1 MSERTRASSPVI
13 DRTLTTLMSPRLT
26 PLKRF
31 TQPLVVGLAAAIVT
45 VVACTGKKASTVPIP
60 TAAIERRDIVVDASA
75 TGAVEPINVVEVKSK
90 ASGQIT
96 QMPVETGTLVK
107 PGDLIVQLDTR
118 DVKNQYDQSLADVR
132 AAEAK
137 LQVSES
143 QKKRTDDLFKSR
155 IITAQEQEASVLDFA
170 NAQAQ
175 LVRARTN
182 LDLAQ
187 QRLEDATV
195 RAPISGTVIE
205 KTVSLGQVI
214 TSGTSSLGGGTTLIK
229 MADLNKVRV
238 RALVTEADIG
248 TIQPNM
254 AATVTVDAYPDR
266 PFRGTV
272 EKIEPQAVVQQ
283 SVTMFPVLITIS
295 NVEGLLKPGMN
306 GEVSILIDRR
316 DNVIAVPND
325 AIRNVREAATA
336 AAALGLNPDSVQA
349 QIRAQMTSMGGGMGG
364 RQGGGNGGTTPTG
377 AVTPNVSRGD
387 VALTPVVD
395 QGGQGGQDGRRQMPE
410 VSDKDCAAVKAA
422 FAKHPDAEQK
432 LNGLRGR
439 VQSGELDFQAMRAES
454 QKIYESAGVD
464 ARIAGACR
472 MRDRQRAG
480 GDSAFRGGRPGG
492 AQSAQQSGQGGRG
505 DRGFVPGGGSGVST
519 PVQAGEFPA
528 RRPRPSL
535 VFIAENGT
543 YTPRVVRLGV
553 GNFDYTEVVSGL
565 KEGEQV
571 ALLAAAAMQAKRE
584 EQNNRMRG
592 MGGLPGI
599 TPQRPG
605 GGAPGGG
612 GGAGG
617 GAPRGGAQGGGQARP

>member
-1 MSERTRASSPVI
+1 
-13 DRTLTTLMSPRLT
+13 
-26 PLKRF
+26 LKRF
-31 TQPLVVGLAAAIVT
+31 TQPILIGLAAGAVT
-45 VVACTGKKASTVPIP
+45 IVACTSKKASGVPIP

-96 QMPVETGTLVK
+96 QMPVETGSLVK

-118 DVKNQYDQSLADVR
+118 DVKNQFDQTLADVQ

-143 QKKRTDDLFKSR
+143 QKKRSDDLFEAR
-155 IITAQEQEASVLDFA
+155 IITAQEHETAALDYA
-170 NAQAQ
+170 NAKAQ
-175 LVRARTN
+175 LVRAKTN

-195 RAPISGTVIE
+195 RAPINGTVIE

-248 TIQPNM
+248 TIQPGLG
-254 AATVTVDAYPDR
+254 ATVTVDAYPDR
-266 PFRGTV
+266 PFRGSV

-295 NVEGLLKPGMN
+295 NLDGLLKPGMN

-316 DNVIAVPND
+316 DDVLAVPND
-325 AIRNVREAATA
+325 AIRSVREAATA
-336 AAALGLNPDSVQA
+336 ATALGLNPDSVQA
-349 QIRAQMTSMGGGMGG
+349 QIRAQMASLGGGMGG
-364 RQGGGNGGTTPTG
+364 GRPGANGTGGGNGPSG
-377 AVTPNVSRGD
+377 AAAPVAPAGAGAPNVSRGE
-387 VALTPVVD
+387 VMLASND
-395 QGGQGGQDGRRQMPE
+395 QGGQQPGGRQRGQMPD
-410 VSDKDCAAVKAA
+410 VTDKDCDAVKAA
-422 FAKHPDAEQK
+422 FAKHPDTEQK
-432 LNGLRGR
+432 LAALRTR
-439 VQSGELDFQAMRAES
+439 VQSGELDFQQMRTES
-454 QKIYESAGVD
+454 QKIYEAAGVD

-472 MRDRQRAG
+472 MRERQRAG
-480 GDSAFRGGRPGG
+480 AGDSTQRGGRESAGRAQRGG
-492 AQSAQQSGQGGRG
+492 TPATQN
-505 DRGFVPGGGSGVST
+505 DRGFVPERGGGVST
-519 PVQAGEFPA
+519 PVQAGEFTA
-528 RRPRPSL
+528 RRARPSL
-535 VFIAENGT
+535 VFVAENGT
-543 YTPRVVRLGV
+543 YVPRVVRLGV

-571 ALLAAAAMQAKRE
+571 ALLAAAAMQARRE
-584 EQNNRMRG
+584 EQNNRMRN
-592 MGGLPGI
+592 MGGLPGM
-599 TPQRPG
+599 TPNRPG
-605 GGAPGGG
+605 AGGPG

-617 GAPRGGAQGGGQARP
+617 GANRGGAAGGQARP

>member
-1 MSERTRASSPVI
+1 MKRVI
-13 DRTLTTLMSPRLT
+13 HPI
-26 PLKRF
+26 
-31 TQPLVVGLAAAIVT
+31 VAGIAAVT
-45 VVACTGKKASTVPIP
+45 VAVVACTGKKATGVPIP
-60 TAAIERRDIVVDASA
+60 TAAVERRDIVVDASA

-96 QMPVETGTLVK
+96 KMPVETGTMVK

-118 DVKNQYDQSLADVR
+118 DVKNQYDQAFADVR

-137 LQVSES
+137 LQVSEA
-143 QKKRTDDLFKSR
+143 QKKRSDDLFQGR
-155 IITAQEQEASVLDFA
+155 IITAQEHETAALDYA
-170 NAQAQ
+170 NATAA

-195 RAPISGTVIE
+195 RAPIAGTVIE

-248 TIQPNM
+248 TIQAGMN
-254 AATVTVDAYPDR
+254 ATVTVDAYPDR
-266 PFRGTV
+266 PFRGSV

-295 NVEGLLKPGMN
+295 NLEGLLKPGMN
-306 GEVSILIDRR
+306 GEVSILIERR
-316 DNVIAVPND
+316 DNVLAVPND
-325 AIRNVREAATA
+325 AIRNIRESATA
-336 AAALGLNPDSVQA
+336 ATALGLNPDSVQA
-349 QIRAQMTSMGGGMGG
+349 QIRAQMASTGGGMGG
-364 RQGGGNGGTTPTG
+364 GFGGGGNGGRSGGTG
-377 AVTPNVSRGD
+377 AAPAGSATPNVARGE
-387 VALTPVVD
+387 VMLAPEPA
-395 QGGQGGQDGRRQMPE
+395 QGGAPGQGGGQGFGRGQMPD
-410 VSDKDCAAVKAA
+410 VTDKDCDAVKAA

-432 LNGLRGR
+432 LSGLRAR

-454 QKIYESAGVD
+454 QKVYESAGVD
-464 ARIAGACR
+464 PRIAGACR
-472 MRDRQRAG
+472 MRDRQRTG
-480 GDSAFRGGRPGG
+480 GDTGRARGR
-492 AQSAQQSGQGGRG
+492 QQSGGNQQSASGAQRRGASQG
-505 DRGFVPGGGSGVST
+505 DRGFVPERGGGVST

-528 RRPRPSL
+528 RRARPSL
-535 VFIAENGT
+535 VFVAENGT
-543 YTPRVVRLGV
+543 YKPRVVRLGV
-553 GNFDYTEVVSGL
+553 GNFDYTEVISGI

-584 EQNNRMRG
+584 EQNNRMRN

-599 TPQRPG
+599 SQPRP
-605 GGAPGGG
+605 G

-617 GAPRGGAQGGGQARP
+617 GAGRAPGGGGQARP

>member
-1 MSERTRASSPVI
+1 MKRVI
-13 DRTLTTLMSPRLT
+13 HPIIAG
-26 PLKRF
+26 F
-31 TQPLVVGLAAAIVT
+31 AAVT
-45 VVACTGKKASTVPIP
+45 VAIVACTGKKATGVPIP
-60 TAAIERRDIVVDASA
+60 TAAVERRDIVVDASA

-96 QMPVETGTLVK
+96 QMPVETGTMVK

-118 DVKNQYDQSLADVR
+118 DVKNQYDQTLADVR

-137 LQVSES
+137 LQVSEA
-143 QKKRTDDLFKSR
+143 QKKRSDDLFQGR
-155 IITAQEQEASVLDFA
+155 IITAQEHETAALDYA
-170 NAQAQ
+170 NSQAA

-195 RAPISGTVIE
+195 RAPIIGTVIE

-229 MADLNKVRV
+229 MADLTKVRV

-248 TIQPNM
+248 TIQPGMN
-254 AATVTVDAYPDR
+254 ATVTVDAYPDR
-266 PFRGTV
+266 PFRGAV

-295 NVEGLLKPGMN
+295 NLEGLLKPGMN

-316 DNVIAVPND
+316 DNVLAVPND
-325 AIRNVREAATA
+325 AIRNLRESATA
-336 AAALGLNPDSVQA
+336 ATALGLNPDSVQA
-349 QIRAQMTSMGGGMGG
+349 QIRAQMASMGGGMGG
-364 RQGGGNGGTTPTG
+364 GGNGGNGGRPGNGGGPGTSAAPTG
-377 AVTPNVSRGD
+377 ASTPNVARGEVMLASD
-387 VALTPVVD
+387 PA
-395 QGGQGGQDGRRQMPE
+395 QGGQGQGGQGFGRGQMPE
-410 VSDKDCAAVKAA
+410 VSDKDCEAVKAA

-432 LNGLRGR
+432 LNGLRSR

-480 GDSAFRGGRPGG
+480 GDSGRTGGRQFGGNQQSAGAAQRGGS
-492 AQSAQQSGQGGRG
+492 QG
-505 DRGFVPGGGSGVST
+505 DRGFVPERGGGVSM

-528 RRPRPSL
+528 RRARPSL
-535 VFIAENGT
+535 VFVAENGT
-543 YTPRVVRLGV
+543 YKPRIVRLGV
-553 GNFDYTEVVSGL
+553 GNFDYTEVISGI

-599 TPQRPG
+599 SQPRP
-605 GGAPGGG
+605 

-617 GAPRGGAQGGGQARP
+617 GGARPGGGGGQARP

>member
-1 MSERTRASSPVI
+1 M
-13 DRTLTTLMSPRLT
+13 
-26 PLKRF
+26 KRF
-31 TQPLVVGLAAAIVT
+31 TYSLFVGVAAVGAG
-45 VVACTGKKASTVPIP
+45 VVACNGKKATTVPIP

-96 QMPVETGTLVK
+96 QMPVETGTMVK

-118 DVKNQYDQSLADVR
+118 DVKNQWDQSNADVQ

-137 LQVSES
+137 LQVSDA
-143 QKKRTDDLFKSR
+143 QKKRSDDLFQSR
-155 IITAQEQEASVLDFA
+155 IITAQEHETAALDFA
-170 NAQAQ
+170 NAKAQ

-182 LDLAQ
+182 LDISQ

-195 RAPISGTVIE
+195 RAPINGTVIE

-229 MADLNKVRV
+229 MADLTKVRV

-248 TIQPNM
+248 TIAAGLN
-254 AATVTVDAYPDR
+254 ATVTVDAYPDR

-295 NVEGLLKPGMN
+295 NLEGLLKPGMN

-316 DNVIAVPND
+316 DNVLAVPND
-325 AIRNVREAATA
+325 AVRNMREAATA

-349 QIRAQMTSMGGGMGG
+349 QIRSQMASMGGGMGG
-364 RQGGGNGGTTPTG
+364 SRQGGPGGGNGGANG
-377 AVTPNVSRGD
+377 APAAPAGAAPAGGAPNVSRGE
-387 VALTPVVD
+387 VMLATND
-395 QGGQGGQDGRRQMPE
+395 QGGQQPDGRQRGFGGGQMPE
-410 VSDKDCAAVKAA
+410 VTDKECDAVKAA
-422 FAKHPDAEQK
+422 FAKHPDTEQK
-432 LNGLRGR
+432 LAALRTR

-454 QKIYESAGVD
+454 QKVYEAAGVD

-480 GDSAFRGGRPGG
+480 GDSGQRGGRQSANG
-492 AQSAQQSGQGGRG
+492 AQRGNAAAQN
-505 DRGFVPGGGSGVST
+505 DRGFVPERGGGVST
-519 PVQAGEFPA
+519 PVQAGEFPS
-528 RRPRPSL
+528 RRARPSL
-535 VFIAENGT
+535 VFVAENGT
-543 YTPRVVRLGV
+543 YVPRIVRLGV
-553 GNFDYTEVVSGL
+553 GNFDYTEVVSGI
-565 KEGEQV
+565 KEGEHV

-584 EQNNRMRG
+584 EQNNRMRN
-592 MGGLPGI
+592 MGGLPGM
-599 TPQRPG
+599 TGGARPG
-605 GGAPGGG
+605 AGGPGGSGAGAARGGAPGGG
-612 GGAGG
+612 
-617 GAPRGGAQGGGQARP
+617 QARP

>member
-1 MSERTRASSPVI
+1 
-13 DRTLTTLMSPRLT
+13 
-26 PLKRF
+26 LKRF
-31 TQPLVVGLAAAIVT
+31 TQLIVLGAALAAGT
-45 VVACTGKKASTVPIP
+45 VVACTGKKASGVPIP
-60 TAAIERRDIVVDASA
+60 TAAVERRDIVVDASA

-137 LQVSES
+137 LQVSEA
-143 QKKRTDDLFKSR
+143 QKKRSDDLFQSR
-155 IITAQEQEASVLDFA
+155 IITAQEHETAALDYA
-170 NAQAQ
+170 NAQAA

-229 MADLNKVRV
+229 MADLNQVRV

-248 TIQPNM
+248 TINAGM

-266 PFRGTV
+266 PFRGSV

-295 NVEGLLKPGMN
+295 NREGLLKPGMN
-306 GEVSILIDRR
+306 GEVSILIDQR
-316 DNVIAVPND
+316 DNVLAVPND
-325 AIRNVREAATA
+325 AIRSMREGATA
-336 AAALGLNPDSVQA
+336 ATALGLNPDSVQA
-349 QIRAQMTSMGGGMGG
+349 QIRAQMASMGGGGFGGGNG
-364 RQGGGNGGTTPTG
+364 RQGGNGGNGGAPGSGAPGATPAPG
-377 AVTPNVSRGD
+377 GPTPNVSRGE
-387 VALTPVVD
+387 VML
-395 QGGQGGQDGRRQMPE
+395 QGGQGQDGQQPDGRQRGQMVD
-410 VSDKDCAAVKAA
+410 VSDKDCEAVKAA

-432 LNGLRGR
+432 LSGLRAR
-439 VQSGELDFQAMRAES
+439 VQSGELDFQAVRTES
-454 QKIYESAGVD
+454 QKIYESIGLDPRV
-464 ARIAGACR
+464 AGACR

-480 GDSAFRGGRPGG
+480 GDSSRANGRQFGDTRGQRG
-492 AQSAQQSGQGGRG
+492 AGTGAVSSAQN
-505 DRGFVPGGGSGVST
+505 DRGFVPERGGGVSM
-519 PVQAGEFPA
+519 PVQAGEFTP
-528 RRPRPSL
+528 RRARPSL
-535 VFIAENGT
+535 VFVAENGT
-543 YTPRVVRLGV
+543 YKPRIVRLGV
-553 GNFDYTEVVSGL
+553 GNFDYTEVISGL

-571 ALLAAAAMQAKRE
+571 ALLAAAAMQARRE
-584 EQNNRMRG
+584 EQNNRMRN

-599 TPQRPG
+599 SQPR
-605 GGAPGGG
+605 PGGG
-612 GGAGG
+612 GGGG
-617 GAPRGGAQGGGQARP
+617 GRGNAGGGQARP

>member
-1 MSERTRASSPVI
+1 MRIRASSPAI
-13 DRTLTTLMSPRLT
+13 DRTLTTLMSPRPT

-31 TQPLVVGLAAAIVT
+31 TQPLVVSLAAAIVA
-45 VVACTGKKASTVPIP
+45 VVACNGKKASTVPIP

-170 NAQAQ
+170 NAQAA

-182 LDLAQ
+182 LDLSQ

-254 AATVTVDAYPDR
+254 GATVTVDAYPDR
-266 PFRGTV
+266 PFRGAV
-272 EKIEPQAVVQQ
+272 EKVEPQAVVQQ

-316 DNVIAVPND
+316 DNVVAVPND

-336 AAALGLNPDSVQA
+336 ATALGLNPDSVQA
-349 QIRAQMTSMGGGMGG
+349 QIRAQMASMGGGMGG
-364 RQGGGNGGTTPTG
+364 RQGGGNGGAAPTG

-387 VALTPVVD
+387 VALTSVAD

-410 VSDKDCAAVKAA
+410 VSDKDCADVKAA

-492 AQSAQQSGQGGRG
+492 AQSAQPSGQQGGQG
-505 DRGFVPGGGSGVST
+505 DRGFVPGRGGSVST

-605 GGAPGGG
+605 GGAPGGAG
-612 GGAGG
+612 GGG
-617 GAPRGGAQGGGQARP
+617 GAPRGGAQGGGGGQARP

>member
-1 MSERTRASSPVI
+1 
-13 DRTLTTLMSPRLT
+13 
-26 PLKRF
+26 LKRF
-31 TQPLVVGLAAAIVT
+31 THSLVVGLAAAAVT
-45 VVACTGKKASTVPIP
+45 VVACTSKKASTVPIP
-60 TAAIERRDIVVDASA
+60 TAAIDRRDIVVDASA

-118 DVKNQYDQSLADVR
+118 DVKNQYDQSMADVR

-143 QKKRTDDLFKSR
+143 QKKRSDDLFKAR
-155 IITAQEQEASVLDFA
+155 IITAQEQEASVLDYA
-170 NAQAQ
+170 NAQAA

-182 LDLAQ
+182 LDLSQ

-316 DNVIAVPND
+316 DNVVAVPND

-349 QIRAQMTSMGGGMGG
+349 QIRTQMASMGGGGMNGGMGG
-364 RQGGGNGGTTPTG
+364 RQGGGNGGAAPTG
-377 AVTPNVSRGD
+377 ATTPNVSRGE
-387 VALTPVVD
+387 VMLAND
-395 QGGQGGQDGRRQMPE
+395 QGNQGDQQGRGGRGQMPE
-410 VSDKDCAAVKAA
+410 VTDKDCDAVKAA

-432 LNGLRGR
+432 LVGLRGR
-439 VQSGELDFQAMRAES
+439 VQSGELDFQQMRTES

-464 ARIAGACR
+464 ARVAGACR

-480 GDSAFRGGRPGG
+480 GDSAGRGGQVAGRGQ
-492 AQSAQQSGQGGRG
+492 AGQGSQG
-505 DRGFVPGGGSGVST
+505 DRGFVPQRAGGVST

-535 VFIAENGT
+535 VFVAENGT
-543 YTPRVVRLGV
+543 YKPRVVRLGV
-553 GNFDYTEVVSGL
+553 GNFDYTEVVSGI

-571 ALLAAAAMQAKRE
+571 ALLAAAAMQAKRD
-584 EQNNRMRG
+584 EQNNRIRG
-592 MGGLPGI
+592 MGGMPGL
-599 TPQRPG
+599 TPPR
-605 GGAPGGG
+605 GGAAAP

-617 GAPRGGAQGGGQARP
+617 GARGGAAGGGGQARP

>member
-1 MSERTRASSPVI
+1 
-13 DRTLTTLMSPRLT
+13 
-26 PLKRF
+26 LKRVIH
-31 TQPLVVGLAAAIVT
+31 PIVAGIAAVT
-45 VVACTGKKASTVPIP
+45 VAVVACTGKKATGVPIP
-60 TAAIERRDIVVDASA
+60 TAAVERRDIVVDASA

-96 QMPVETGTLVK
+96 KMPVETGTMVK

-118 DVKNQYDQSLADVR
+118 DVKNQYDQAFADVR

-137 LQVSES
+137 LQVSEA
-143 QKKRTDDLFKSR
+143 QKKRSDDLFQGR
-155 IITAQEQEASVLDFA
+155 IITAQEHETAALDYA
-170 NAQAQ
+170 NATAA

-195 RAPISGTVIE
+195 RAPIAGTVIE

-248 TIQPNM
+248 TIQAGMN
-254 AATVTVDAYPDR
+254 ATVTVDAYPDR
-266 PFRGTV
+266 PFRGSV

-295 NVEGLLKPGMN
+295 NLEGLLKPGMN
-306 GEVSILIDRR
+306 GEVSILIERR
-316 DNVIAVPND
+316 DNVLAVPND
-325 AIRNVREAATA
+325 AIRNIRESATA
-336 AAALGLNPDSVQA
+336 ATALGLNPDSVQA
-349 QIRAQMTSMGGGMGG
+349 QIRAQMASTGGGMGG
-364 RQGGGNGGTTPTG
+364 GFGGGGNGGRSGGNG
-377 AVTPNVSRGD
+377 AAPAGSATPNVARGE
-387 VALTPVVD
+387 VMLAPEPA
-395 QGGQGGQDGRRQMPE
+395 QGGAPGQGGGQGFGRGQMPD
-410 VSDKDCAAVKAA
+410 VTDKDCDAVKAA

-432 LNGLRGR
+432 LSGLRAR

-464 ARIAGACR
+464 PRIAGACR

-480 GDSAFRGGRPGG
+480 GDTGRTGGRQSGSQQSASTRRGGT
-492 AQSAQQSGQGGRG
+492 AQG
-505 DRGFVPGGGSGVST
+505 DRGFVPERGGGVTT

-528 RRPRPSL
+528 RRARPSL
-535 VFIAENGT
+535 VFVAENGT
-543 YTPRVVRLGV
+543 YKPRVVRLGV
-553 GNFDYTEVVSGL
+553 GNFDYTEVISGI

-584 EQNNRMRG
+584 EQNNRMRN

-599 TPQRPG
+599 SQPRP
-605 GGAPGGG
+605 GG

-617 GAPRGGAQGGGQARP
+617 GAGRAPGGGGQARP

>member
-1 MSERTRASSPVI
+1 
-13 DRTLTTLMSPRLT
+13 
-26 PLKRF
+26 LKRVIH
-31 TQPLVVGLAAAIVT
+31 PIVAGVAAIT
-45 VVACTGKKASTVPIP
+45 VAIAACTGKKATGIPIP
-60 TAAIERRDIVVDASA
+60 TAAVERRDIVVDASA

-96 QMPVETGTLVK
+96 KMPVETGTLVK

-137 LQVSES
+137 LQVSEA
-143 QKKRTDDLFKSR
+143 QKKRSDDLFQGR
-155 IITAQEQEASVLDFA
+155 IITAQEHETAAIDYA
-170 NAQAQ
+170 NSTAA

-248 TIQPNM
+248 TIQAGMN
-254 AATVTVDAYPDR
+254 ATVTVDAYPDR
-266 PFRGTV
+266 PFRGAV

-316 DNVIAVPND
+316 DNVLAVPND
-325 AIRNVREAATA
+325 AIRNLRESATA
-336 AAALGLNPDSVQA
+336 ATALGLNPDSVQA
-349 QIRAQMTSMGGGMGG
+349 QIRAQMASMGGGMGG
-364 RQGGGNGGTTPTG
+364 GTGGGRPGGNGGGGTTPAAGT
-377 AVTPNVSRGD
+377 TPNVSRGD
-387 VALTPVVD
+387 VMLASEPA
-395 QGGQGGQDGRRQMPE
+395 QGGAPGQGGGFGRGQMPE
-410 VSDKDCAAVKAA
+410 VSDKDCDAVKAA

-432 LNGLRGR
+432 LSGLRAR
-439 VQSGELDFQAMRAES
+439 VQSGELDFQAMRTES

-464 ARIAGACR
+464 PRIAGACR

-480 GDSAFRGGRPGG
+480 GDTGRAGGRQGRNGGQQSANGSQRNGG
-492 AQSAQQSGQGGRG
+492 AQG
-505 DRGFVPGGGSGVST
+505 DRAFVPERGGGIST

-528 RRPRPSL
+528 RRARPSL
-535 VFIAENGT
+535 VFVAEGGT
-543 YTPRVVRLGV
+543 YKPRIVRLGV
-553 GNFDYTEVVSGL
+553 GNFDYTEVVSGI

-584 EQNNRMRG
+584 EQNNRMRN

-599 TPQRPG
+599 SQPRPG
-605 GGAPGGG
+605 GGGAA
-612 GGAGG
+612 GAGG
-617 GAPRGGAQGGGQARP
+617 RGAGGGGQARP

>member
-1 MSERTRASSPVI
+1 
-13 DRTLTTLMSPRLT
+13 
-26 PLKRF
+26 LKRF
-31 TQPLVVGLAAAIVT
+31 TQSLLIGVATGTVAI
-45 VVACTGKKASTVPIP
+45 VACTSKKASNVPIP

-118 DVKNQYDQSLADVR
+118 DVKNQYDQTLADVQ

-137 LQVSES
+137 LQVSDA
-143 QKKRTDDLFKSR
+143 QKKRSDELFQAR
-155 IITAQEQEASVLDFA
+155 IITAQEHETAALDFA
-170 NAQAQ
+170 NAKAQ
-175 LVRARTN
+175 LVRAKTN

-195 RAPISGTVIE
+195 RAPINGTVIE

-214 TSGTSSLGGGTTLIK
+214 TSGTSSLGGGTTLVK

-248 TIQPNM
+248 TIQPGLN
-254 AATVTVDAYPDR
+254 ATVTVDAYPDR
-266 PFRGTV
+266 PFRGSV

-295 NVEGLLKPGMN
+295 NLEGLLKPGMN

-316 DNVIAVPND
+316 DDVLAVPND
-325 AIRNVREAATA
+325 AIRNLREAATA
-336 AAALGLNPDSVQA
+336 ATALGLNPDSVQA
-349 QIRAQMTSMGGGMGG
+349 QIRAQMASMGGGMGG
-364 RQGGGNGGTTPTG
+364 GRPGANGGNGGAAPVAPTG
-377 AVTPNVSRGD
+377 GGAPNVSRGE
-387 VALTPVVD
+387 VMLASSGD
-395 QGGQGGQDGRRQMPE
+395 QGGQQPGGRQRGQGGGGQMPD
-410 VSDKDCAAVKAA
+410 VTDKDCDAVKAA
-422 FAKHPDAEQK
+422 FAKHPDTEQK
-432 LNGLRGR
+432 LTALRTR
-439 VQSGELDFQAMRAES
+439 VQSGELDFQQMRAES
-454 QKIYESAGVD
+454 QKIYEAAGVD

-480 GDSAFRGGRPGG
+480 GADSAQRGGRQAAGG
-492 AQSAQQSGQGGRG
+492 AQRAGSAAQN
-505 DRGFVPGGGSGVST
+505 DRGFVPERGGGVTT
-519 PVQAGEFPA
+519 PVQAGEFPS
-528 RRPRPSL
+528 RRARPSL
-535 VFIAENGT
+535 VFVAENGV

-571 ALLAAAAMQAKRE
+571 ALLAAAAMQARRE
-584 EQNNRMRG
+584 EQNNRMRN
-592 MGGLPGI
+592 MGGLPGM
-599 TPQRPG
+599 TPNRPG
-605 GGAPGGG
+605 AGGPGGG
-612 GGAGG
+612 GGGN
-617 GAPRGGAQGGGQARP
+617 RGGAAGGGGQARP

>member
-1 MSERTRASSPVI
+1 
-13 DRTLTTLMSPRLT
+13 
-26 PLKRF
+26 LKRF
-31 TQPLVVGLAAAIVT
+31 THSIIVGVAAVVVG
-45 VVACTGKKASTVPIP
+45 VVACTGKKASGVPIP
-60 TAAIERRDIVVDASA
+60 TAAVERRDIVVDASA

-118 DVKNQYDQSLADVR
+118 DVKNQYDQSFADVR

-137 LQVSES
+137 LQVSEA
-143 QKKRTDDLFKSR
+143 QKKRSDDLFQGR
-155 IITAQEQEASVLDFA
+155 IITAQEHETAALDYA
-170 NAQAQ
+170 NAEAA

-254 AATVTVDAYPDR
+254 TATVTVDAYPDR
-266 PFRGTV
+266 PFRGSV

-316 DNVIAVPND
+316 DNVLAVPND
-325 AIRNVREAATA
+325 AIRNLRESATA

-349 QIRAQMTSMGGGMGG
+349 QIRAQMASMGGGMGSAGGANAG
-364 RQGGGNGGTTPTG
+364 RQGGNGTPTAG
-377 AVTPNVSRGD
+377 APNVSRGE
-387 VALTPVVD
+387 VMLAND
-395 QGGQGGQDGRRQMPE
+395 QGQDGQQPNGRRGQMPE
-410 VSDKDCAAVKAA
+410 VSDKDCDAVKAA

-432 LNGLRGR
+432 LSGLRSR
-439 VQSGELDFQAMRAES
+439 VQSGELDFQAVRAES
-454 QKIYESAGVD
+454 QKIYESIGLD
-464 ARIAGACR
+464 ARVAGACR

-480 GDSAFRGGRPGG
+480 GDSGRVGGRQSTNAGQRGGAGSP
-492 AQSAQQSGQGGRG
+492 A
-505 DRGFVPGGGSGVST
+505 DRGFVPERGGGVST
-519 PVQAGEFPA
+519 PVQAGEFPS
-528 RRPRPSL
+528 RRARPSL
-535 VFIAENGT
+535 VFVAENGL
-543 YTPRVVRLGV
+543 YKPRIVRLGV
-553 GNFDYTEVVSGL
+553 ANYDYTEVLSGL

-571 ALLAAAAMQAKRE
+571 ALLAAAAMQARRE
-584 EQNNRMRG
+584 EQNNRIRS
-592 MGGLPGI
+592 MGGLPGM
-599 TPQRPG
+599 PQAR
-605 GGAPGGG
+605 PGGG
-612 GGAGG
+612 GGGGAAGG
-617 GAPRGGAQGGGQARP
+617 RAGPGGGQARP